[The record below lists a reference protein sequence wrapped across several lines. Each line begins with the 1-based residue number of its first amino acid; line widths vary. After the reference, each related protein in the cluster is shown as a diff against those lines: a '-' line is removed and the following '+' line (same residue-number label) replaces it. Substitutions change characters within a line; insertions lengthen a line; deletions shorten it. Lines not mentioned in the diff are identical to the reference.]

1 MSKENSGKKAK
12 KEMTVVIN
20 GEAKEVEKRGYSFQE
35 VIVLAYGSYDD
46 SQKSY
51 TMVTTLKNDKGE
63 KHSREYSFGD
73 EIKMKEGMR
82 INVDSTN
89 RS

>member
-1 MSKENSGKKAK
+1 MSKII
-12 KEMTVVIN
+12 TVHIN
-20 GEAKEVEKRGYSFQE
+20 GEPKEVENRKYSFQE

-51 TMVTTLKNDKGE
+51 TMYSTRKNDDGG
-63 KHSREYSFGD
+63 KHKQQYSFGD
-73 EIKMKEGMR
+73 EIDMKEGLR

>member
-1 MSKENSGKKAK
+1 MSNVI
-12 KEMTVVIN
+12 TVIIN
-20 GEAKEVEKRGYSFQE
+20 GQPVEVEKRSYSFQE
-35 VIVLAYGSYDD
+35 VITLAFGSYDD

-51 TMVTTLKNDKGE
+51 TMVSTRKNDDGD
-63 KHSREYSFGD
+63 KHKISYSLGD
-73 EIKMKEGMR
+73 QIKMKDGMR

>member
-1 MSKENSGKKAK
+1 MSNLI
-12 KEMTVVIN
+12 TVIIN
-20 GEAKEVEKRGYSFQE
+20 GQSVEVEKRSYSFQE
-35 VIVLAYGSYDD
+35 IITLAFGSYDD

-51 TMVTTLKNDKGE
+51 TMVSTRKNDEGD
-63 KHSREYSFGD
+63 KHKISYSLGD
-73 EIKMKEGMR
+73 QIKMKDGMR

>member
-1 MSKENSGKKAK
+1 MSNLI
-12 KEMTVVIN
+12 TVIIN
-20 GEAKEVEKRGYSFQE
+20 GQPVEVEKRSYSFQE
-35 VIVLAYGSYDD
+35 VVTLAFGSYDD

-51 TMVTTLKNDKGE
+51 TMVSTRKNDDGD
-63 KHSREYSFGD
+63 KHKISYSLGD
-73 EIKMKEGMR
+73 EIKMKDGMR

>member
-1 MSKENSGKKAK
+1 MKK
-12 KEMTVVIN
+12 MITVVIN
-20 GEAKEVEKRGYSFQE
+20 AEEKQVEKRKYSFQE
-35 VIVLAYGSYDD
+35 VIELAFGSYDE

-51 TMVTTLKNDKGE
+51 TMVSTRKNDDGG
-63 KHSREYSFGD
+63 KHQIHYSFGD
-73 EIKMKEGMR
+73 MIDMKEGMR

>member
-1 MSKENSGKKAK
+1 MSKLI
-12 KEMTVVIN
+12 TVVIN
-20 GEAKEVEKRGYSFQE
+20 GQPVEVEKRDYTFQE
-35 VIVLAYGSYDD
+35 VVTLAFGSYDD

-51 TMVTTLKNDKGE
+51 TMVSTRKNDDGD
-63 KHSREYSFGD
+63 KHKISYSLGD
-73 EIKMKEGMR
+73 QINMKDGMR

>member
-1 MSKENSGKKAK
+1 MSKLI
-12 KEMTVVIN
+12 TVIIN
-20 GEAKEVEKRGYSFQE
+20 GQQVEVEKQSYSFQE
-35 VIVLAYGSYDD
+35 VVTLAFGSYDD

-51 TMVTTLKNDKGE
+51 TMVSTRKNDDGD
-63 KHSREYSFGD
+63 KHKISYSLGD
-73 EIKMKEGMR
+73 QINMKDGMR

>member
-1 MSKENSGKKAK
+1 MSNVI
-12 KEMTVVIN
+12 TVIIN
-20 GEAKEVEKRGYSFQE
+20 GQPVEVEKRSYSFQE
-35 VIVLAYGSYDD
+35 VITLAFGSYDD

-51 TMVTTLKNDKGE
+51 TMVSTRKNDDGE
-63 KHSREYSFGD
+63 KHKISYSLGD
-73 EIKMKEGMR
+73 QIKMKDGMR

>member
-1 MSKENSGKKAK
+1 MGNQIS
-12 KEMTVVIN
+12 VIIN
-20 GEAKEVEKRGYSFQE
+20 GQPIEVEKRSYSFQE
-35 VIVLAYGSYDD
+35 VVQLAFGSYDD

-51 TMVTTLKNDKGE
+51 TMISTRKNDDGD
-63 KHSREYSFGD
+63 KHKLSYSLGD
-73 EIKMKEGMR
+73 QINMKDGMR

>member
-1 MSKENSGKKAK
+1 MSNQI
-12 KEMTVVIN
+12 TVIIN
-20 GEAKEVEKRGYSFQE
+20 GQPVEVEKRNYSFQE
-35 VIVLAYGSYDD
+35 VVQLAFGSYDD

-51 TMVTTLKNDKGE
+51 TMISTRKNDDGD
-63 KHSREYSFGD
+63 KHKLSYSLGD
-73 EIKMKEGMR
+73 QINMKDGMR

>member
-1 MSKENSGKKAK
+1 MSNLI
-12 KEMTVVIN
+12 TVIIN
-20 GEAKEVEKRGYSFQE
+20 GQPVEVEKRSYSFQE
-35 VIVLAYGSYDD
+35 VITLAFGSYND

-51 TMVTTLKNDKGE
+51 TMVSTRKNDDGE
-63 KHSREYSFGD
+63 KHKISYSLGD
-73 EIKMKEGMR
+73 QIKMKDGMR

>member
-1 MSKENSGKKAK
+1 MNSQI
-12 KEMTVVIN
+12 TVIIN
-20 GEAKEVEKRGYSFQE
+20 GQPKQVEKRKYSFRE
-35 VIVLAYGSYDD
+35 VVELAFGSYDD

-51 TMVTTLKNDKGE
+51 TMVSTRKNDDGD
-63 KHSREYSFGD
+63 KHKQSYSFGD
-73 EIKMKEGMR
+73 MINMKEDMR

>member
-1 MSKENSGKKAK
+1 MSSQI
-12 KEMTVVIN
+12 TVIIN
-20 GEAKEVEKRGYSFQE
+20 GQPKEVEKRSYSFQE
-35 VIVLAYGSYDD
+35 VVELAFGSYDD

-51 TMVTTLKNDKGE
+51 TMISTKKNDDGD
-63 KHSREYSFGD
+63 KHKISYSLGD
-73 EIKMKEGMR
+73 QINMQDGMR

>member
-1 MSKENSGKKAK
+1 MSNLI
-12 KEMTVVIN
+12 TVIIN
-20 GEAKEVEKRGYSFQE
+20 GQPVEVEKRSYSFQE
-35 VIVLAYGSYDD
+35 VITLAFGSYDD

-51 TMVTTLKNDKGE
+51 TMVSTRKNDDGD
-63 KHSREYSFGD
+63 KHKISYSSGYQ
-73 EIKMKEGMR
+73 IKMKDGMR

>member
-1 MSKENSGKKAK
+1 MSKLV
-12 KEMTVVIN
+12 TVIIN
-20 GEAKEVEKRGYSFQE
+20 GQPVEVEKRSYSFQE
-35 VIVLAYGSYDD
+35 VVTLAFGSYDD

-51 TMVTTLKNDKGE
+51 TMVSTRKNDDGD
-63 KHSREYSFGD
+63 KHKISYSLGD
-73 EIKMKEGMR
+73 EIKMKDGMR

>member
-1 MSKENSGKKAK
+1 MSNVI
-12 KEMTVVIN
+12 TVIIN
-20 GEAKEVEKRGYSFQE
+20 GQPVEVEKRSYSFQE
-35 VIVLAYGSYDD
+35 VITLAFGSYDD

-51 TMVTTLKNDKGE
+51 TMVSTRKNDDGD
-63 KHSREYSFGD
+63 KHKISYSLGD
-73 EIKMKEGMR
+73 QIKVKDGMR

>member
-1 MSKENSGKKAK
+1 MSKLI
-12 KEMTVVIN
+12 TVVIN
-20 GEAKEVEKRGYSFQE
+20 GQPVEVEKRDYSFQE
-35 VIVLAYGSYDD
+35 VVTLAFGSYDD

-51 TMVTTLKNDKGE
+51 TMVSTRKNDDGD
-63 KHSREYSFGD
+63 KHKISYSLGD
-73 EIKMKEGMR
+73 QIKMKEGMR

>member
-1 MSKENSGKKAK
+1 MKKLI
-12 KEMTVVIN
+12 TVIIN
-20 GEAKEVEKRGYSFQE
+20 GEEKQVEKRDYTFQE
-35 VIVLAYGSYDD
+35 VIELAFGSFDN

-51 TMVTTLKNDKGE
+51 TMVSTRKNDEGG
-63 KHSREYSFGD
+63 KHKESYSFGD
-73 EIKMKEGMR
+73 VIKMKEGMR

>member
-1 MSKENSGKKAK
+1 MSKLI
-12 KEMTVVIN
+12 TVIIN
-20 GEAKEVEKRGYSFQE
+20 GQPVEVEKRSYSFQE
-35 VIVLAYGSYDD
+35 VITLAFGSYDD

-51 TMVTTLKNDKGE
+51 TMVSTRKNDDGD
-63 KHSREYSFGD
+63 KHKISYSLGD
-73 EIKMKEGMR
+73 QIKMKDGMR

>member
-1 MSKENSGKKAK
+1 MSKKI
-12 KEMTVVIN
+12 TVIIN
-20 GEAKEVEKRGYSFQE
+20 GEPKELEKKNYSFKE
-35 VIVLAYGSYDD
+35 IIEIAYGSYDE

-51 TMVTTLKNDKGE
+51 TMMSTRKNQSGS
-63 KHSREYSFGD
+63 KHKKTYSLGD
-73 EIKMKEGMR
+73 EIKLKDEMR

>member
-1 MSKENSGKKAK
+1 MKKQI
-12 KEMTVVIN
+12 TVIIN
-20 GEAKEVEKRGYSFQE
+20 AEPKQVEKRDYSFQE
-35 VIVLAYGSYDD
+35 VVILAYGSFDD

-51 TMVTTLKNDKGE
+51 SMVSTLKNDKGE
-63 KHSREYSFGD
+63 KHSQEYSFGD
-73 EIKMKEGMR
+73 VIKMKEGMR

>member
-1 MSKENSGKKAK
+1 MDKKI
-12 KEMTVVIN
+12 TIIIN
-20 GEAKEVEKRGYSFQE
+20 GQPKEVEKRSHSFQE
-35 VIVLAYGSYDD
+35 VVVIAFGSYDD

-51 TMVTTLKNDKGE
+51 TMVSTKKNDDGD
-63 KHSREYSFGD
+63 KHKKSYSFGD
-73 EIKMKEGMR
+73 EIDMKEGMR